1 MDQQQIFELIH
12 GKFAYISSEKSLS
25 SCTIRKSYWKIFRL
39 KQSKLYEKFLSL
51 SGKIFELNWGYGA
64 MHPGRFP
71 TDWVKP
77 SEMEEDGYS
86 NTTSTILSSMDVLE
100 RDE

>member
-1 MDQQQIFELIH
+1 
-12 GKFAYISSEKSLS
+12 
-25 SCTIRKSYWKIFRL
+25 
-39 KQSKLYEKFLSL
+39 
-51 SGKIFELNWGYGA
+51 

-71 TDWVKP
+71 SDWMKP